1 MYVHLCQKERC
12 PSCNKL
18 SCSCERQKETIGN
31 NYNEL
36 CPHCGA
42 IIMSATI
49 TTSDTNYNY
58 YENSKI

>member
-1 MYVHLCQKERC
+1 MCIYAKKKDVLHVI
-12 PSCNKL
+12 NM